1 MEEFD
6 DIQKELE
13 GIAPMLSKLPRT
25 NAFRVDEAYFD
36 TLPTIVMERVHA
48 TKKRNWFNLS
58 WLLQPRWA
66 ATMAV
71 CIIAVIFG
79 SFLLFHNINTDK
91 AMPVAEVQKL
101 LIEPVNK
108 ESILD
113 NVDADALEDAL
124 ASNDLP
130 KVTPTHKKELKL
142 KNAADKKVLENYIL
156 DNVDESALI
165 EDL

>member
-13 GIAPMLSKLPRT
+13 GIAPMLSKLPRA

-48 TKKRNWFNLS
+48 TKKRKWFNLS

-108 ESILD
+108 ENILD
-113 NVDADALEDAL
+113 NVDADDLEDAL
-124 ASNDLP
+124 ASNE
-130 KVTPTHKKELKL
+130 TPHGSYGKKERNLK
-142 KNAADKKVLENYIL
+142 KPEDKKALENYIL

-165 EDL
+165 DAL